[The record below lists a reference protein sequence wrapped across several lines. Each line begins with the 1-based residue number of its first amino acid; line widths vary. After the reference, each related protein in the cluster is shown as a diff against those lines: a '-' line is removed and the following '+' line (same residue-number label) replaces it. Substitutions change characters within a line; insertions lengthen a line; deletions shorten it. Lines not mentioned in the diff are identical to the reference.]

1 MLIGKVAGVKFRFNI
16 IFLALCIMYT
26 LLGMGLE
33 ILVIVAS
40 VLLHEI
46 AHTIMGKALG
56 IKVEEIELLPFGGQA
71 KLEDFTGLEPERE
84 IYVALAGPLISISLA
99 LSLYFLGLAGEY
111 DIVSYLIKINFLL
124 GVFNLLPAL
133 PLDGGRIL
141 RSLLSPLKGFR
152 QATYISASL
161 GKFIAMA
168 IAAYGGLRLY
178 TGDYSGINFVLIG
191 ILLFW
196 AAHREKNLLMFAFM
210 RFLVNK
216 TGELKTKGFLPGEQ
230 IVSKRD
236 TLVKDILHI
245 SRPLSYMLVFV
256 VDDNN
261 NIISIKTETELIEAL
276 LEKGPKITLRDLNL

>member
-16 IFLALCIMYT
+16 IFLALCVMYT

-46 AHTIMGKALG
+46 AHTIMGKVLG
-56 IKVEEIELLPFGGQA
+56 VKVVEIELLPFGGQA
-71 KLEDFTGLEPERE
+71 KLEDFTGLDPGKE
-84 IYVALAGPLISISLA
+84 IFVALAGPLISISLA
-99 LSLYFLGLAGEY
+99 FSLYFLDLAGEY
-111 DIVSYLIKINFLL
+111 EIVPYLIKINLLL

-141 RSLLSPLKGFR
+141 RSLLSPMKGFR
-152 QATYISASL
+152 QATYICANI
-161 GKFIAMA
+161 GKIFA
-168 IAAYGGLRLY
+168 IAIISYGGFLLY
-178 TGDYSGINFVLIG
+178 IGNYSGVNFVLIG

-210 RFLVNK
+210 RYLVNK
-216 TGELKTKGFLPGEQ
+216 TGELKTKGFLSGEQ
-230 IVSKRD
+230 IVSKKD
-236 TLVKDILHI
+236 TLIKEILHT

-261 NIISIKTETELIEAL
+261 NIISIKTEAELIEAL
-276 LEKGPKITLRDLNL
+276 LEKGPKTTLKDC

>member
-16 IFLALCIMYT
+16 IFLGLCVMYT
-26 LLGMGLE
+26 ALGMGLE

-40 VLLHEI
+40 VLVHEI
-46 AHTIMGKALG
+46 SHTIMGKVLG
-56 IKVEEIELLPFGGQA
+56 VKVVEIELLPFGGQA
-71 KLEDFTGLEPERE
+71 KLDDFTGLDPGKE

-99 LSLYFLGLAGEY
+99 LSLYFLDLTGTY
-111 DIVSYLIKINFLL
+111 DLVPYLIKINLLL
-124 GVFNLLPAL
+124 GIFNLLPAL

-152 QATYISASL
+152 QATYISANI
-161 GKFIAMA
+161 GKFIA
-168 IAAYGGLRLY
+168 IIIVGCGSFFIYRE
-178 TGDYSGINFVLIG
+178 DYSGVNFILIG

-196 AAHREKNLLMFAFM
+196 AAYREKNLLMYAFM
-210 RFLVNK
+210 RYLVNK
-216 TGELKTKGFLPGEQ
+216 KGELKSKGFLSGEQ

-236 TLVKDILHI
+236 TLVKEILHT

-261 NIISIKTETELIEAL
+261 NVISIKTEAELIEAL
-276 LEKGPKITLRDLNL
+276 LEKGPKTTLKDC